1 MWGTETR
8 VCRLAEGSRVRH
20 VQLSPDPD
28 HVDSAVVVYL
38 QIMDK
43 EAYTQL
49 RTKEQL
55 GYIVCA
61 EVHAR
66 YPHDT

>member
-1 MWGTETR
+1 MFDFFWARYLQVGEQ
-8 VCRLAEGSRVRH
+8 SH
-20 VQLSPDPD
+20 Q
-28 HVDSAVVVYL
+28 VDATL
-38 QIMDK
+38 DLLCQIMDK